1 MSPVLPG
8 IEGFEQPVWIAI
20 GLLAVAVL
28 LALRA
33 RSAPPALPWPAFA
46 EIREA
51 GARSRRD
58 TLRGLA
64 LALRVL
70 ALLAL
75 AAAAAGPV
83 TRRIAPP
90 EPGLGLDVVLV
101 VDTSHSMAAL
111 DTAMP
116 AAGAGG
122 EQAAARVHTR
132 LDLARAVVA
141 RFARE
146 RVFAGDRVGLVVFG
160 ESAFTLSPLSSDASL
175 LEAALARVEVGMAGE
190 ATAVGDALALA
201 VKRVAAVEAARD
213 MSAPATGRVV
223 VLLTDGR
230 SNAGGVPVSVARE
243 LAVAAGVRVHTVGIG
258 SGAEEVPIAR
268 PRGDLRG
275 PRFERHAPD
284 WPSLQAIADA
294 CGGRFFEARR
304 PADLA
309 AVYREIDALERSP
322 RTRRPRRVE
331 EPRPEPL
338 LAAAGSILLAE
349 IALARLWR
357 RRLP

>member
-1 MSPVLPG
+1 MSPELPG
-8 IEGFEQPVWIAI
+8 IQGFEQPVWIAI
-20 GLLAVAVL
+20 GLLAIAVL
-28 LALRA
+28 LAVRA

-46 EIREA
+46 EVREA
-51 GARSRRD
+51 AAPSGRD
-58 TLRGLA
+58 SLRDLA

-83 TRRIAPP
+83 ARRTAPP

-122 EQAAARVHTR
+122 GGAAARAHTR
-132 LDLARAVVA
+132 LDLAREVVA

-160 ESAFTLSPLSSDASL
+160 ESAFTLSPLSSDPSL

-201 VKRVAAVEAARD
+201 VKRVAAVDAAGA
-213 MSAPATGRVV
+213 APATGRVV

-258 SGAEEVPIAR
+258 SRAEEVPIAR

-284 WPSLQAIADA
+284 WPSLQAIAGA
-294 CGGRFFEARR
+294 CGGRFFEARQ

-322 RTRRPRRVE
+322 RTPRPRRIE